1 MKDFKRLIVWQKGF
15 RLAID
20 CHKHCRKLPAEEKY
34 ELCSQLRRAAFSI
47 PLNIAEGSAKATNAH
62 KKIFLENSLGS
73 AYEVETI
80 LLAIFEL
87 YPNEKKQCE
96 IFIKVCIE
104 IQKMLIAL
112 INKLQ

>member
-20 CHKHCRKLPAEEKY
+20 CHKHCRKLPAKERY

-62 KKIFLENSLGS
+62 KKIFLDNALGS
-73 AYEVETI
+73 SYEVETI
-80 LLAIFEL
+80 LLAIIEI
-87 YPNEKKQCE
+87 YPNEKAQCE
-96 IFIKVCIE
+96 IFIDICIE
-104 IQKMLIAL
+104 IQKMLTAL
-112 INKLQ
+112 ISKLV